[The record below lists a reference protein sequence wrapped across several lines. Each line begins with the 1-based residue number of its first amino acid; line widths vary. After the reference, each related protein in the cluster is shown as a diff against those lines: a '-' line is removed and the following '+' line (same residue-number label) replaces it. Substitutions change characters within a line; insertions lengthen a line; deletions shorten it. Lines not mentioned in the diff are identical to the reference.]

1 MILTYLIQ
9 KEFIQIGHNKFLPKM
24 ILLFPVIIMCVIPWV
39 TNMEVK
45 NIYISI
51 VDNDHSSLSRRLTDR
66 IEASHYFKFSGMAP
80 NYSEGLE
87 KVERSDADIVAVIP
101 WHYERDL
108 VNGKSPQIFIAANAV
123 NGTKGG
129 IGSGY
134 LSQIVLQNIEEY
146 QMSSAPSPIS
156 TMDLFNP
163 HKDYKLYM
171 IPALMAILI
180 VLICG
185 FMPALNIVGEKEAGT
200 IEQINVTPVS
210 KWSFI
215 LAKLIP
221 YWIIAMFVMTVCFLL
236 SWLVYDITPAG
247 NVALLY
253 LLAML
258 LALIFSG
265 MGLIVSNYSDAM
277 QQAMFVM
284 WFIMVCM
291 ILLSGMFTPVSSMPD
306 WAQDLTLLNPMR
318 YFIDAMRNVFVR
330 GGGLPS
336 IYLQTAALSGFA
348 VVMDLWAVVSYKK
361 NK

>member
-39 TNMEVK
+39 TNLEVK

-51 VDNDHSSLSRRLTDR
+51 VDNDHSTLSQHLVDR
-66 IEASHYFKFSGMAP
+66 IEASHYFKFGGMVP
-80 NYSEGLE
+80 TYSEGLKRVE
-87 KVERSDADIVAVIP
+87 KSDADIIAVIP
-101 WHYERDL
+101 SHYERDL
-108 VNGKSPQIFIAANAV
+108 INGKSPQVFIAANAV

-134 LSQIVLQNIEEY
+134 LSNIVLQNISEY
-146 QMSSAPSPIS
+146 QMSTVRSPIS
-156 TMDLFNP
+156 TLDLFNP

-236 SWLVYDITPAG
+236 SWLVYDITPSG
-247 NVALLY
+247 NIALLY

-291 ILLSGMFTPVSSMPD
+291 ILLSGMFTPVNSMPD

-318 YFIDAMRNVFVR
+318 YFINAMRNVFVR
-330 GGGLPS
+330 GGGLSS

-348 VVMDLWAVVSYKK
+348 IIMDVWAVVSYKK
-361 NK
+361 NR

>member
-1 MILTYLIQ
+1 
-9 KEFIQIGHNKFLPKM
+9 M
-24 ILLFPVIIMCVIPWV
+24 ILLFPVVIMCVIPWV
-39 TNMEVK
+39 TNLEVK

-51 VDNDHSSLSRRLTDR
+51 VDNDHSTLSQHLVDR
-66 IEASHYFKFSGMAP
+66 IEASHYFKFSGMVST
-80 NYSEGLE
+80 YSEGLE
-87 KVERSDADIVAVIP
+87 KVEKSDADIIAVIP
-101 WHYERDL
+101 SHYERDL
-108 VNGKSPQIFIAANAV
+108 TNGKSPQVFIAANAV

-134 LSQIVLQNIEEY
+134 LSNIVLQNISEY
-146 QMSSAPSPIS
+146 KMSTVRSPIS
-156 TMDLFNP
+156 TLDLFNP

-247 NVALLY
+247 NIGLLY

-258 LALIFSG
+258 LSLIFSG

-291 ILLSGMFTPVSSMPD
+291 ILLSGMFTPVNSMPD
-306 WAQDLTLLNPMR
+306 WAQYLTLLNPMR

-330 GGGLPS
+330 GGGLSS
-336 IYLQTAALSGFA
+336 IYLQTGVLSSFA
-348 VVMDLWAVVSYKK
+348 IVMDFWAVASYRK

>member
-1 MILTYLIQ
+1 MVPT
-9 KEFIQIGHNKFLPKM
+9 
-24 ILLFPVIIMCVIPWV
+24 
-39 TNMEVK
+39 
-45 NIYISI
+45 
-51 VDNDHSSLSRRLTDR
+51 
-66 IEASHYFKFSGMAP
+66 
-80 NYSEGLE
+80 YSEGLKRVE
-87 KVERSDADIVAVIP
+87 KSDADIIAVIP
-101 WHYERDL
+101 SHYERDL
-108 VNGKSPQIFIAANAV
+108 INGKSPQVFIAANAV

-134 LSQIVLQNIEEY
+134 LSNIVLQNISEY
-146 QMSSAPSPIS
+146 QMSTVRSPIS
-156 TMDLFNP
+156 TLDLFNP

-236 SWLVYDITPAG
+236 SWLVYDITPSG
-247 NVALLY
+247 NIALLY

-291 ILLSGMFTPVSSMPD
+291 ILLSGMFTPVNSMPD

-330 GGGLPS
+330 GGGLSS

-348 VVMDLWAVVSYKK
+348 IIMDVWAVVSYKK
-361 NK
+361 NR